1 MTTYTIRTNRYEA
14 EQIMRGNKMYVLR
27 SDKVDYKLGG
37 VAEFLVIEDTKP
49 VKHAIE
55 EQQYII
61 SSIERGDPIRDGV
74 VLLGVKLIG

>member
-14 EQIMRGNKMYVLR
+14 EQIMRGNKMYALR

-49 VKHAIE
+49 VKHPIE
-55 EQQYII
+55 DNKYII
-61 SSIERGDPIRDGV
+61 SSIERGDPIRDGI
-74 VLLGVKLIG
+74 VLLGIKKL